1 MMERPRYL
9 TKSRYKI
16 GLECPTKL
24 FYTAKKDYLN
34 AKMDDPFM
42 AALAQG
48 GYQVGEL
55 AKQYFPGGHDIVSLD
70 YEEAEAQ
77 TNALL
82 EQEDVIIYEPA
93 IRLNNLFIRIDVL
106 VKQGNH
112 FELIEVKAKSIDP
125 RDESPFFGKRGGLLS
140 GWKPYLYDV
149 AFQHYVLAGA
159 FPNGTINCFLMLA
172 DKHVQCAT
180 DGLNQKFKI
189 TRDNNRLGVAV
200 SHTLS
205 MQDLEHK
212 VLVKVPVDEPV
223 EYIYEQLHDD
233 DKSFT
238 DHIQHL
244 ARGYENDDK
253 ISPSVGAQC
262 KKCEFICNAEQ
273 EAEGFKS
280 GFKECWRQAYKWQGK
295 DFEEAHMF
303 ELWNFRGTQKLI
315 DAEKVK
321 LADLTEDDVKP
332 KDDGKPGLSNSQ
344 RQWLQVEMCRDGETE
359 AYLDVQGIKAEMA
372 SWTYPLHFIDF
383 ETTTVALP
391 FTQGLRPYEGIAFQF
406 SHHVV
411 RQDDSI
417 AHVGEYLNTERGV
430 FPNIDFVRALKAE
443 LEQDKGTIFR
453 YADHENNFLN
463 LIAKQIKGDVD
474 SIEDADELLTFI
486 QSITHSTGGV
496 KPPWTGERDMVDLLK
511 LVKRYYYH
519 PDMKGSNSL
528 KQVLPAV
535 LSGSKFLQKKYSQ
548 PIYGEGCKIPSLHFK
563 DHIWIKMEEG
573 RVVDPYKQ
581 LPSLFKGVSEKN
593 VALLSEED
601 ELSNGG
607 AAMTAYTKIQFEDM
621 SEYEREELEQG
632 LLKYCELDTLAM
644 VMVYEAWKDMI

>member
-1 MMERPRYL
+1 
-9 TKSRYKI
+9 
-16 GLECPTKL
+16 
-24 FYTAKKDYLN
+24 
-34 AKMDDPFM
+34 
-42 AALAQG
+42 
-48 GYQVGEL
+48 
-55 AKQYFPGGHDIVSLD
+55 
-70 YEEAEAQ
+70 
-77 TNALL
+77 
-82 EQEDVIIYEPA
+82 
-93 IRLNNLFIRIDVL
+93 
-106 VKQGNH
+106 
-112 FELIEVKAKSIDP
+112 
-125 RDESPFFGKRGGLLS
+125 
-140 GWKPYLYDV
+140 
-149 AFQHYVLAGA
+149 
-159 FPNGTINCFLMLA
+159 
-172 DKHVQCAT
+172 
-180 DGLNQKFKI
+180 
-189 TRDNNRLGVAV
+189 VAV

-212 VLVKVPVDEPV
+212 VLVKVPVDEAV

-244 ARGYENDDK
+244 AREYENDDK
-253 ISPSVGAQC
+253 IPPSVGSQC

-273 EAEGFKS
+273 EAEGFKN
-280 GFKECWRQAYKWQGK
+280 GFKECWRQAYKWQDK

-303 ELWNFRGTQKLI
+303 ELWNFRGVQKLI
-315 DAEKVK
+315 DTDKVK

-391 FTQGLRPYEGIAFQF
+391 FTQGRRPYEGIAFQF

-463 LIAKQIKGDVD
+463 LIAKQIKADAD